1 MPTNQDLDNR
11 TRSFISLAPIS
22 VTSNT
27 TRNGTGVDC
36 NGVVS
41 VTFVL
46 TAGGVTDGTYTQHI
60 EESDDNSTW
69 TDVDSGRLT
78 GSLTALSAGNLIDK
92 VGVHPTMRYV
102 RVVSVSTGTTSGAH
116 AIGAVCILQD
126 S

>member
-27 TRNGTGVDC
+27 TRNGTGVDV
-36 NGVVS
+36 GAAVAVV
-41 VTFVL
+41 VR
-46 TAGGVTDGTYTQHI
+46 AYGGGVTDGLYTLHV
-60 EESDDNSTW
+60 EESDDNTNF

-78 GSLTALSAGNLIDK
+78 STFTAISASNLISQ
-92 VGVHPTMRYV
+92 VGVHPGKRYV
-102 RVVSVSTGTTSGAH
+102 RAVMVSTGTSTGAH
-116 AIGAVCILQD
+116 AIGANIVLKD